1 MTSEVMAGWSAPWH
15 AGVPMTKGV
24 TMSRAV
30 LMIVLV
36 AFGALTAVAV
46 AQHGVLGI
54 FAWQLQNTAGL
65 QVLVDLVIALSLFL
79 VWMWDDARRTGR
91 NPWPWL
97 VLTLAAGAFGPLL
110 YLLTR
115 RSPG

>member
-1 MTSEVMAGWSAPWH
+1 
-15 AGVPMTKGV
+15 
-24 TMSRAV
+24 MSRAV

-91 NPWPWL
+91 NPWPWGGADPGRRGL
-97 VLTLAAGAFGPLL
+97 RAAAVPADPAHAGLRPAVSAPPS
-110 YLLTR
+110 R
-115 RSPG
+115 R